1 MCEDSEDS
9 QESPATGFEPPS
21 DDAERMRDFL
31 ARHGGP
37 ATVPPR
43 HGQSNGGLAGWSETQ
58 AADGW
63 VLRCEWSRLSEV
75 EEIKYSEIR
84 G

>member
-1 MCEDSEDS
+1 MRE
-9 QESPATGFEPPS
+9 ESASVVGFEPPS
-21 DDAERMRDFL
+21 DDADRTRDFF

-43 HGQSNGGLAGWSETQ
+43 HGQSSGGLQGWSETQ

-63 VLRCEWSRLSEV
+63 VLRCEWSRLNEV
-75 EEIKYSEIR
+75 EEIKYSEILSSKR
-84 G
+84 S